1 MNITIFGLGYVGCT
15 TAACLAHDGHT
26 VIGVDI
32 NPSKV
37 AQIQNGQSPIV
48 EARLDELIKEGIE
61 TGRLQATVDGQTAVS
76 QSDISLICVGTPSNN
91 NGSLDYQYIKKV
103 GQEIGT
109 TLKKIDK
116 YHVIVLRSTA
126 LPGTVCQQLIP
137 LLEEYSQ
144 KQAGIDFG
152 VCMNPE
158 FMREGSAIKDY
169 YHPSQ
174 IVIGELD
181 QRSGALLEQMYA
193 AVDAPIVHTTIEV
206 AETVKYVSNT
216 FHALKVAFANEI
228 GNFCKINNVD
238 GREVMSIFAQDT
250 QLNISAAYL
259 KPGYAFGGSC
269 LPKDLRALSY
279 RAKEKD
285 LDMPVLNAVMQ
296 SNQQQI
302 DRGIQMVEQTKRKK
316 IGVLGL
322 SFKAGTDDVRESPAV
337 PLIET
342 LVGRGYEVAVY
353 DEKIELARLIGTNK
367 QFLETEIPHIASLLC
382 SSLEE
387 LVQRS
392 EVLVVT
398 NPGTKFKN
406 VSKLM
411 SKEQILLDFVDITE
425 SNNGKG
431 EMEGLYEGIC
441 W

>member
-1 MNITIFGLGYVGCT
+1 MKITIFGLGYVGCT
-15 TAACLAHDGHT
+15 TAACLAHDGHSVT
-26 VIGVDI
+26 GVDI

-48 EARLDELIKEGIE
+48 EAGLDELIQEGIE
-61 TGRLQATVDGQTAVS
+61 SGRLRATVYGHTAVS
-76 QSDISLICVGTPSNN
+76 QSDISLICVGTPSNG
-91 NGSLDYQYIKKV
+91 NGSLNYKYIENV
-103 GQEIGT
+103 GREIGAA
-109 TLKKIDK
+109 LKETDS
-116 YHVIVLRSTA
+116 YHVVVLRSTA
-126 LPGTVCQQLIP
+126 LPGTVCHTLVP

-144 KQAGIDFG
+144 KRAGTDFG

-181 QRSGALLEQMYA
+181 QQSGELLEQMYA
-193 AVDAPIVHTTIEV
+193 SVQAPVVHTTIEV
-206 AETVKYVSNT
+206 AETVKYVSNA

-228 GNFCKINNVD
+228 GNFCKVNRVD

-285 LDMPVLNAVMQ
+285 LDIPVLNAVMQ

-302 DRGIQMVEQTKRKK
+302 DRGIQMVEKTKRKK
-316 IGVLGL
+316 IGILGL

-342 LVGRGYEVAVY
+342 LIGRGYDVAVY
-353 DEKIELARLIGTNK
+353 DEKVELARLIGTNK
-367 QFLETEIPHIASLLC
+367 QFLEQEIPHIASLLC

-387 LVQRS
+387 IVQRS
-392 EVLVVT
+392 EVIVVT
-398 NPGTKFKN
+398 NPSAKFKN
-406 VSKLM
+406 VYTMMK
-411 SKEQILLDFVDITE
+411 KEQILLDFVGIMAQ
-425 SNNGKG
+425 NNG